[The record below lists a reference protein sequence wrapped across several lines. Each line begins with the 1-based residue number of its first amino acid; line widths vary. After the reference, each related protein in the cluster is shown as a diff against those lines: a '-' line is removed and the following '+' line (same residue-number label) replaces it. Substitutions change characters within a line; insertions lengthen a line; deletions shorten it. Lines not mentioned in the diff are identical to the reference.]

1 MPSVTAAIRRTMI
14 ARTMKLRS
22 LLVLAALSLVAITGC
37 SKPQE
42 QPSPAPVATSV
53 AKEATLAPTELLPGT
68 IAPFQNVAITSSLAE
83 PTRTVNVNEGDVVRR
98 GQVLAVLNTD
108 DLQADYR
115 QYMAS
120 AQGSGATTTQD
131 IYTATQTITTSAQS
145 LLSAR
150 AMLRQAQQTL
160 ANDSYNLKI
169 DNSLLQNGYVSQ
181 QSVTAQRTL
190 VANDQQAVRSDQAS
204 LTSAIAAR
212 TAAGTMNKGVPASM
226 IQAQQA
232 TQQEAY
238 AQAAQYRAQIVRGTI
253 VSPIDG
259 IVVNRYLNPGEYPG
273 TRQLFTIQQ
282 LDPVYAVFDA
292 SDAQLVG
299 VQKGAT
305 VTFTTTDAPNHT
317 YKARVIAILG
327 QVEPGSTSFVV
338 KAVVPNPKYALTSG
352 MTIAGTVALA
362 RVRGIS
368 IPVTA
373 FLDDSHSSVMTVS
386 SDGTVHTTPVRQIGA
401 ATQTAAVVTGLAAGT
416 SIIANGQLGLTD
428 GQKVAVH

>member
-1 MPSVTAAIRRTMI
+1 MI

-22 LLVLAALSLVAITGC
+22 LFALAALSLAATTGC

-42 QPSPAPVATSV
+42 QPSPALVPTSI

-83 PTRTVNVNEGDVVRR
+83 PTLTVSVNEGDIVHR
-98 GQVLAVLNTD
+98 GEVLARLNTD

-115 QYMAS
+115 QYIAS
-120 AQGSGATTTQD
+120 AQGSGATTTHD

-160 ANDSYNLKI
+160 ANDSSNLKI
-169 DNSLLQNGYVSQ
+169 DESLLQNGYVSQ

-204 LTSAIAAR
+204 LTSAVAAR
-212 TAAGTMNKGVPASM
+212 TAAGTMRKGVPASM
-226 IQAQQA
+226 IQAQEA

-238 AQAAQYRAQIVRGTI
+238 AQADQYRAQIARGTI

-282 LDPVYAVFDA
+282 LNPAYAVFDA

-299 VQKGAT
+299 VKKGAT
-305 VTFTTTDAPNHT
+305 VSFTTTDAPNHK
-317 YKARVIAILG
+317 YQARVVAILG
-327 QVEPGSTSFVV
+327 QVE
-338 KAVVPNPKYALTSG
+338 
-352 MTIAGTVALA
+352 
-362 RVRGIS
+362 
-368 IPVTA
+368 
-373 FLDDSHSSVMTVS
+373 
-386 SDGTVHTTPVRQIGA
+386 
-401 ATQTAAVVTGLAAGT
+401 
-416 SIIANGQLGLTD
+416 
-428 GQKVAVH
+428 

>member
-1 MPSVTAAIRRTMI
+1 
-14 ARTMKLRS
+14 MKLCRLS
-22 LLVLAALSLVAITGC
+22 ALAALLLCGVSSC
-37 SKPQE
+37 SKPQA
-42 QPSPAPVATSV
+42 QPSPAPVATAV
-53 AKEATLAPTELLPGT
+53 AKEATLTPTELLPGT
-68 IAPFQNVAITSSLAE
+68 IAPYQNVAITSSLAE
-83 PTRTVNVNEGDVVRR
+83 PALTVKVNEGDIVHR
-98 GQVLAVLNTD
+98 GQVLAQLNTD
-108 DLQADYR
+108 DLQADYQ
-115 QYMAS
+115 QYIAS
-120 AQGSGATTTQD
+120 ARGSGATTRQD
-131 IYTATQTITTSAQS
+131 VYSAAQTITTSAQS

-160 ANDSYNLKI
+160 ANDSSNLKI
-169 DNSLLQNGYVSQ
+169 DESLLQNGYVSQ

-190 VANDQQAVRSDQAS
+190 VANDQQSVRSDQAS
-204 LTSAIAAR
+204 LTSAMAAR

-238 AQAAQYRAQIVRGTI
+238 AQADQYRAQIERGTI

-299 VQKGAT
+299 VRKGAT
-305 VTFTTTDAPNHT
+305 ITFTTTDAPNHR
-317 YKARVIAILG
+317 YQSKVIAVLG

-338 KAVVPNPKYALTSG
+338 KAVLPNANYALTSG

-362 RVRGIS
+362 PVNGIS

-373 FLDDSHSSVMTVS
+373 FLDDSHSSVMVVA

-401 ATQTAAVVTGLAAGT
+401 ATQTAAVVIGLAAGT
-416 SIIANGQLGLTD
+416 PVIANGQLGLTD

>member
-1 MPSVTAAIRRTMI
+1 
-14 ARTMKLRS
+14 MKLRS
-22 LLVLAALSLVAITGC
+22 LSILAAFSLTAIAGIATTTGC

-42 QPSPAPVATSV
+42 LASPAPVATAF

-83 PTRTVNVNEGDVVRR
+83 PTLTVNVNEGQTVHR
-98 GQVLAVLNTD
+98 GEVLAVLNTD

-160 ANDSYNLKI
+160 ANDTSNLKI
-169 DNSLLQNGYVSQ
+169 DESLLQNGYVSQ

-190 VANDQQAVRSDQAS
+190 VANDLQAVRSDQAS
-204 LTSAIAAR
+204 LTSAVAAR

-226 IQAQQA
+226 IQAQEA

-238 AQAAQYRAQIVRGTI
+238 AQAAQYRAQIERGTI

-282 LDPVYAVFDA
+282 LNPVYAVFDA

-299 VQKGAT
+299 VRKGET
-305 VTFTTTDAPNHT
+305 VAFTTTDAPNHK
-317 YKARVIAILG
+317 YQAKIVAILG

-338 KAVVPNPKYALTSG
+338 KAVLPNPNYALTSG

-362 RVRGIS
+362 PVHGIS
-368 IPVTA
+368 VPVTA
-373 FLDDSHSSVMTVS
+373 FLDDSHSSVMVVAA
-386 SDGTVHTTPVRQIGA
+386 DGTVHTTPVRQIGA

-416 SIIANGQLGLTD
+416 SVIANGQLGLTD